1 MVRVPGLTRVTIV
14 EDHALFAESLEA
26 VLTVQGYDVRRVDL
40 PTGVAPAGR
49 LLADVL
55 KTRPRVVVLDLDLGR
70 DADGMRM
77 IEPLVRVGVAV
88 VVVTGNGDHVRW
100 GECLRHGARAVLDK
114 ASPLNHLIAALRLIV
129 DGRAVMSREDRERL
143 MLLYHREKLVLHDLR
158 ERLHSLTPREAE
170 VLRCL
175 MAGRTVRDIAE
186 ASVVAEAT
194 VRSQVKAVL
203 AKLQVSSQ
211 IAAVGAAHHAGWHG

>member
-1 MVRVPGLTRVTIV
+1 VVRAPGLTRVTIV

-26 VLTVQGYDVRRVDL
+26 VLTMQGYDVRRVDL
-40 PTGVAPAGR
+40 PPGVAPAGR
-49 LLADVL
+49 MLGEIL

-70 DADGMRM
+70 DTDGARM
-77 IEPLVRVGVAV
+77 IEPLVRTGIAV
-88 VVVTGNGDHVRW
+88 VVVTGSGDRVRW

-114 ASPLNHLIAALRLIV
+114 AAPLNHLIAALRLIV
-129 DGRAVMSREDRERL
+129 DGRAVMSREEREGL
-143 MLLYHREKLVLHDLR
+143 VLLYHREKLALHDLR
-158 ERLHSLTPREAE
+158 ARLHTLTPREAE

-175 MAGRTVRDIAE
+175 MSGRTVRDIAE

-194 VRSQVKAVL
+194 VRSQVKSVL

-211 IAAVGAAHHAGWHG
+211 IAAVGAAHHAGWHA